1 MTPSADLLAS
11 VLGWRAP
18 ASSPGWR
25 APVSLPRGRLTAT
38 SLQQGWR
45 QRLSVDAEYLYFYL
59 VKAYYDLLCLVA
71 EGIYTVLR
79 SK

>member
-1 MTPSADLLAS
+1 MTPSADLIAG
-11 VLGWRAP
+11 VLGWRPP

-25 APVSLPRGRLTAT
+25 APVSLPRRRLTAS
-38 SLQQGWR
+38 SLQGWR
-45 QRLSVDAEYLYFYL
+45 QRLSVDAEYLYFCL